1 VDTDTLA
8 TLPAAP
14 QPATAATAA
23 SAAMEEE
30 QAVVEEADTLVP
42 VEEEEGAVVDLEVRA
57 VFKVRTTPLSAFSAK
72 TRHWIDGLAKG
83 VRG

>member
-1 VDTDTLA
+1 
-8 TLPAAP
+8 
-14 QPATAATAA
+14 
-23 SAAMEEE
+23 
-30 QAVVEEADTLVP
+30 VEEADTLVP